1 MGETAL
7 ADTGTNAVHCKAVQ
21 HGDGLYV
28 VEFVPLVRGEF
39 LVNVTARSGAF
50 GGRKLG
56 NLPGSVPPQEV
67 VDFFNDAMIK
77 AGLNKWAGPPIV
89 QAVHQSQDGG
99 FVFIELRDVDETTAL
114 LMYDGVI
121 FKDRQLKVRRPAD
134 YNPPP
139 SAGPDPPPTRGAVL
153 RSFATYGLAVAA
165 GLRPSATPL
174 RCSRNS
180 ARAPAPGPR

>member
-56 NLPGSVPPQEV
+56 NLPGSVVVQVDSAPNPNIYNIYPNPNPNPNPSPSPNPNPHPTPKPTPSQERHANWRA
-67 VDFFNDAMIK
+67 FA
-77 AGLNKWAGPPIV
+77 LPWAV
-89 QAVHQSQDGG
+89 KGG
-99 FVFIELRDVDETTAL
+99 WVGGE
-114 LMYDGVI
+114 
-121 FKDRQLKVRRPAD
+121 
-134 YNPPP
+134 
-139 SAGPDPPPTRGAVL
+139 
-153 RSFATYGLAVAA
+153 
-165 GLRPSATPL
+165 
-174 RCSRNS
+174 
-180 ARAPAPGPR
+180 ARARGGGVGGGGWI

>member
-56 NLPGSVPPQEV
+56 NLPGSVV
-67 VDFFNDAMIK
+67 VQVDSAPNPIPKPKPNPNPNPNPNRVVVQVDSAPVATCMQHRNCTGHGQCNYNTGRCVCDAGWDGLDCGQGASRRRKCLNDCS
-77 AGLNKWAGPPIV
+77 GHGYCSDV
-89 QAVHQSQDGG
+89 TDGTG
-99 FVFIELRDVDETTAL
+99 
-114 LMYDGVI
+114 
-121 FKDRQLKVRRPAD
+121 
-134 YNPPP
+134 
-139 SAGPDPPPTRGAVL
+139 
-153 RSFATYGLAVAA
+153 
-165 GLRPSATPL
+165 
-174 RCSRNS
+174 RNVC
-180 ARAPAPGPR
+180 RYP